1 MAQCVVLN
9 ADGTL
14 TPTGEPVA
22 ECTGY
27 VLVSGSEYG
36 VYQAV
41 QSAFATPTPEQATG
55 WFFGAWGTVMV
66 VYIAARCV
74 GAVLSMFNDKR

>member
-1 MAQCVVLN
+1 MAQCVTLN

-14 TPTGEPVA
+14 TPTGQTVA

-36 VYQAV
+36 VYQVV
-41 QSAFATPTPEQATG
+41 QDAFTVPTADQATG
-55 WFFGAWGTVMV
+55 WFFGAWGAVMV
-66 VYIAARCV
+66 MYIAARCV
-74 GAVLSMFNDKR
+74 GAVVSMFNSK